1 MAVNFGVAVVHGS
14 ILPFLFACFWGGFPS
29 CQKSQFG
36 SFQDDEIASSHPIV
50 FWIHFR
56 PQNLQRHPNRS
67 LSLVFVLYIV
77 HMVLKSRSYLSVK
90 CW

>member
-14 ILPFLFACFWGGFPS
+14 ILPFLFACFWGVSPPFVKNHNSVHFKITQSILDTFPL
-29 CQKSQFG
+29 K
-36 SFQDDEIASSHPIV
+36 
-50 FWIHFR
+50 R

-77 HMVLKSRSYLSVK
+77 HMVLKSKSYLSVK
-90 CW
+90 RW